1 MAPSSGGGP
10 AGSGPAG
17 SERAGCDTTGSGGT
31 AGGSDGVTPL
41 HGTRVGPVVPAGPVT
56 AGPVVAGPVTA
67 GPVTAG
73 PVVAGVDVG
82 GTKTSAAL
90 VGPDGAVG
98 PVVTVPTPAA
108 EGPAAVLAA
117 VAGAVRALGGDPV
130 AVGVGSAGV
139 IDPGR
144 GCVLSA
150 TDAMPGWAGTELRS
164 RLGELLGLPV
174 AVDNDV
180 HAHAL
185 GEAWTGAAR
194 DARCVL
200 LVAVGTGVGGSLLID
215 GRVHHGAR
223 QVAGHLGHL
232 AVPDATGLPCTCG
245 GTGHVEA
252 VAAGPALQAAYR
264 RAGGSPDA
272 PDLRAVAARAAQGDP
287 PAADVLATGARALGR
302 AVGGLANVLDPDLV
316 LIGGGVAHCGPAWW
330 DPLRAAF
337 AAELLPPLGEL
348 RLTPCAL
355 GPTAAI
361 VGAARLAWQQLR

>member
-1 MAPSSGGGP
+1 M
-10 AGSGPAG
+10 
-17 SERAGCDTTGSGGT
+17 DI
-31 AGGSDGVTPL
+31 
-41 HGTRVGPVVPAGPVT
+41 
-56 AGPVVAGPVTA
+56 
-67 GPVTAG
+67 
-73 PVVAGVDVG
+73 G

-117 VAGAVRALGGDPV
+117 VAGAVRALGGAPV

-139 IDPGR
+139 IDPVRGR
-144 GCVLSA
+144 VVSA

-164 RLGELLGLPV
+164 GLEQLLGLPV

-194 DARCVL
+194 GARCVL

-232 AVPDATGLPCTCG
+232 AVPAATGLPCTCG

-252 VAAGPALQAAYR
+252 VAAGPALHAAYR
-264 RAGGSPDA
+264 RAGGSPDV
-272 PDLRAVAARAAQGDP
+272 PDLRAVAALAAAGDDRATR
-287 PAADVLATGARALGR
+287 VLATGARALGQ
-302 AVGGLANVLDPDLV
+302 AIGGLANVLDPDLV
-316 LIGGGVAHCGPAWW
+316 LIGGGVAHCGPPWW

-337 AAELLPPLGEL
+337 AAELLPPLAEL
-348 RLTPCAL
+348 PLTACAL

-361 VGAARLAWQQLR
+361 VGAARLAEAAEPRQVLGERQAPVC

>member
-1 MAPSSGGGP
+1 MAG
-10 AGSGPAG
+10 AA
-17 SERAGCDTTGSGGT
+17 
-31 AGGSDGVTPL
+31 
-41 HGTRVGPVVPAGPVT
+41 
-56 AGPVVAGPVTA
+56 
-67 GPVTAG
+67 
-73 PVVAGVDVG
+73 VVAGVDIG

-117 VAGAVRALGGDPV
+117 VAGAVRSLGGEPA

-139 IDPGR
+139 IDPVRGR
-144 GCVLSA
+144 VVSA

-164 RLGELLGLPV
+164 GLEQLLGLPV

-194 DARCVL
+194 GARCVL

-232 AVPDATGLPCTCG
+232 AVPAATGLPCTCG

-252 VAAGPALQAAYR
+252 VAAGPALHAAYR
-264 RAGGSPDA
+264 RAGGSPDV
-272 PDLRAVAARAAQGDP
+272 PDLRAVAALAAAGDDL
-287 PAADVLATGARALGR
+287 ATRVLATGAQALGQ
-302 AVGGLANVLDPDLV
+302 AIGGLANVLDPDLV
-316 LIGGGVAHCGPAWW
+316 LIGGGVAHCGPPWW

-337 AAELLPPLGEL
+337 AAELLPPLAEL
-348 RLTPCAL
+348 PLTPCAL

-361 VGAARLAWQQLR
+361 VGAARLATTG

>member
-1 MAPSSGGGP
+1 MHS
-10 AGSGPAG
+10 
-17 SERAGCDTTGSGGT
+17 
-31 AGGSDGVTPL
+31 TPVAS
-41 HGTRVGPVVPAGPVT
+41 HTRVRPASTVT
-56 AGPVVAGPVTA
+56 ASGRS
-67 GPVTAG
+67 G
-73 PVVAGVDVG
+73 PVVAGVDIG

-90 VGPDGAVG
+90 VGPDGTAG

-108 EGPAAVLAA
+108 EGPDAVLAA

-139 IDPGR
+139 IDPVR
-144 GCVLSA
+144 GCVVSA
-150 TDAMPGWAGTELRS
+150 TDAMPGWAGTELRT
-164 RLGELLGLPV
+164 RLRELLGVPV

-194 DARCVL
+194 GARCVL

-252 VAAGPALQAAYR
+252 VAAGPALHTAYR
-264 RAGGSPDA
+264 RAGGTPDA
-272 PDLRAVAARAAQGDP
+272 PDLRAVAALAAQGDP
-287 PAADVLATGARALGR
+287 LAADVLATGARALGR
-302 AVGGLANVLDPDLV
+302 ALGGLANVLDPDLL

-330 DPLRAAF
+330 NPLRAAF
-337 AAELLPPLGEL
+337 TAELLPPLAHL
-348 RLTPCAL
+348 PLTPCAL

-361 VGAARLAWQQLR
+361 IGAARLATTEEPR